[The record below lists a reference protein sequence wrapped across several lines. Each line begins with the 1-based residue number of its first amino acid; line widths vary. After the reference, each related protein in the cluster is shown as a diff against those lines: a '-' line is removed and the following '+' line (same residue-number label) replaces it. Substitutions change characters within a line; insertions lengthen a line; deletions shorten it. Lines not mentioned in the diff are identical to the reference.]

1 MSAIKRRKK
10 IVDVAVLPTPSL
22 ALQGVVYRVTTPGD
36 QFNRYYNVN
45 AEGDDF
51 VLAWD
56 GNENDVSSVFGR
68 TGDIVGA
75 LADYALSLITDD
87 SEYGLANAA
96 IALNAARTAIAAN
109 LGAIVANDIDIA
121 LNAADIAN
129 DLAAIVVNAAGIAAN
144 LLAIQAND
152 VDIATLAGGIDDNVI
167 AIAANL
173 AYIQQLQTDGIQI
186 LWVSKSGDNN
196 YGGTYPSAAMLTFT
210 AALVEAGAPADEAH
224 AVVIVC
230 MDAGTYTESLSI
242 PAYVR
247 IHAPNATFVGNQV
260 MADHSRFT
268 AKKISA
274 ASGTVVSKVAGSNN
288 AGLFV
293 SNITATGAAF
303 GIVCT
308 SGEIRGVVRT
318 LNVANGYGFGGTST
332 GILTFKVDNIL
343 ITGTGYAVGLSAAG
357 ELSLSI
363 GTIEDTSGTQGTAF
377 SILAGEADIRINHC
391 SADKFCNLTAN
402 GTLRIDGAHVVATVA
417 STIAGKLKAVISDF
431 DSSITPSGTSVVELI
446 CNKFDGTITTDG
458 AQKVTL
464 DAQEV
469 DSATSIVVHADA
481 TVFVNNVELLPE
493 THDASELNRVAVRPE
508 IYRRAVRRQALA
520 IANRL

>member
-1 MSAIKRRKK
+1 M
-10 IVDVAVLPTPSL
+10 
-22 ALQGVVYRVTTPGD
+22 VVYYEPFLDSAQKLYVSK
-36 QFNRYYNVN
+36 
-45 AEGDDF
+45 
-51 VLAWD
+51 D
-56 GNENDVSSVFGR
+56 G
-68 TGDIVGA
+68 
-75 LADYALSLITDD
+75 
-87 SEYGLANAA
+87 
-96 IALNAARTAIAAN
+96 
-109 LGAIVANDIDIA
+109 
-121 LNAADIAN
+121 N
-129 DLAAIVVNAAGIAAN
+129 DLA
-144 LLAIQAND
+144 
-152 VDIATLAGGIDDNVI
+152 
-167 AIAANL
+167 
-173 AYIQQLQTDGIQI
+173 DG
-186 LWVSKSGDNN
+186 KSPDR
-196 YGGTYPSAAMLTFT
+196 AFLTFGAAIT
-210 AALVEAGAPADEAH
+210 AGGAPATETD
-224 AVVIVC
+224 AVVLVC
-230 MDAGTYTESLSI
+230 LDNGTYTENLTI
-242 PAYVR
+242 PSYV
-247 IHAPNATFVGNQV
+247 HVFAPNATLIGNHV
-260 MADHSRFT
+260 LADDSSLNAQT
-268 AKKISA
+268 VSA
-274 ASGTVVSKVAGSNN
+274 SSGNVVSKTAGIGN
-288 AGLFV
+288 ASL
-293 SNITATGAAF
+293 NINTVTATADAY
-303 GIVCT
+303 GIVST
-308 SGEIRGVVRT
+308 SGELRGVTRT
-318 LNVANGYGFGGTST
+318 LNVQNGYGFGGTST